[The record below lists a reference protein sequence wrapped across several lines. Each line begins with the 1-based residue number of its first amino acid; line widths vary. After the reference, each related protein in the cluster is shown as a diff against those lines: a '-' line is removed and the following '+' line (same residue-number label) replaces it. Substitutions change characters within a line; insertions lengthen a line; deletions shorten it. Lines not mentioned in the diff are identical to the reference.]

1 MSQFCLHWE
10 AGRKSLWLSCSIT
23 FPNCF
28 EHTLLKMPSPLSHTL
43 NDLYCALMTTTGVR
57 EYTTSLEGTQEDFKG
72 GKLLI
77 SVIIL
82 CAFIGILM
90 GMNKSLWFYIETLFG
105 LFRKMMYY
113 EKPTFVLLSSPLN
126 KKAQENCCFYKQIL
140 EKKTKQQNCSGKP
153 PEVKLGP
160 REREWWEV
168 WREFWHSLFV

>member
-10 AGRKSLWLSCSIT
+10 IGRKSLWLSCSIT

-28 EHTLLKMPSPLSHTL
+28 EHIFLKMSSPLSHTP

-57 EYTTSLEGTQEDFKG
+57 EYTTSLEGTQEGFKSG
-72 GKLLI
+72 I
-77 SVIIL
+77 SVTIL

-90 GMNKSLWFYIETLFG
+90 GMNKSLWFYIEALFG
-105 LFRKMMYY
+105 LFRKIMFY
-113 EKPTFVLLSSPLN
+113 ERATFVLLNWIRKHPWIRKH
-126 KKAQENCCFYKQIL
+126 KKIVACTNSYWEKQP
-140 EKKTKQQNCSGKP
+140 QNCSGKP

-168 WREFWHSLFV
+168 WREFWHSLFM